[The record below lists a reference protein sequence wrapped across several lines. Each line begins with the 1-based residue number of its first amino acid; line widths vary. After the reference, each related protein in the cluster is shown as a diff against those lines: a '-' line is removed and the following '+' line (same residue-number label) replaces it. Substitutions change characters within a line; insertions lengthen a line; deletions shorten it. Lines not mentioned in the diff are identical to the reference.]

1 MPTAAVKPIRFG
13 FSCVSYLLWSHSSLA
28 GHPPQ
33 SNKEMMSLSLSWA
46 SKKAPGSASALS
58 NHANSVP
65 RYTPSINNS
74 QNRKRRHTEE
84 EARVQKPASTRRHVP
99 TPVSKHKKSRTPRIL
114 GQSLPINR
122 LVEVLDHKSLQTVI
136 DSLLVH
142 HPEIASTISKLSPR
156 PSLANSLELIERKF
170 QCITDHLPYKCD
182 VESDYSYLRIKPH
195 LNEFLNCLLDFILS
209 LLPPVETSLLTS
221 SKFLHTIT
229 SLMHT
234 LPNFSNNEFQY
245 TRSMAYEQILN
256 AWLIV
261 LSQKFL
267 LEEDAADLEGQQP
280 QHKLENSV
288 ELIKVIDELNLKECL
303 EKHNDV
309 TMGKFSKTLDFIR
322 AEVDNYEHLSH
333 TLHNNGSNL
342 LNDMITVDYSNFSI
356 AARTSH

>member
-1 MPTAAVKPIRFG
+1 MVATIPNSIAKT
-13 FSCVSYLLWSHSSLA
+13 
-28 GHPPQ
+28 
-33 SNKEMMSLSLSWA
+33 EMMSQGLTWG
-46 SKKAPGSASALS
+46 SKQAAGGTPSLS
-58 NHANSVP
+58 NHPNSVP
-65 RYTPSINNS
+65 RYTPSINGPP
-74 QNRKRRHTEE
+74 NRKRRHTEE
-84 EARVQKPASTRRHVP
+84 DSKVQKPASSRRILL
-99 TPVSKHKKSRTPRIL
+99 TPVSRHKKSRTPRIL
-114 GQSLPINR
+114 GQTLPINR
-122 LVEVLDHKSLQTVI
+122 LVEVLDHKSLQTVL
-136 DSLLVH
+136 DSLLVQ
-142 HPEIASTISKLSPR
+142 HPEIAATVSKLAPR
-156 PSLANSLELIERKF
+156 PSLANLLELIESKF
-170 QCITDHLPYKCD
+170 RCISDHLPYKCD

-221 SKFLHTIT
+221 SKFLHSIT
-229 SLMHT
+229 SLIHT

-267 LEEDAADLEGQQP
+267 LEEDASDLEGQAQP
-280 QHKLENSV
+280 QHNLEHSV

-303 EKHNDV
+303 QKHNEASL
-309 TMGKFSKTLDFIR
+309 GKFSKTLDFII

-333 TLHNNGSNL
+333 TLHHNGSNL